1 MQGEE
6 ETQGSQLGQ
15 MVRNNRGLSRVIVVK
30 VLKSDVVSMDK
41 VKSVGLS
48 DNLEVRSEKE

>member
-30 VLKSDVVSMDK
+30 VLKSDIVSMDK

>member
-48 DNLEVRSEKE
+48 DNWK